1 MQNGFT
7 GTQTDSNSQMNRMTN
22 PLIVQSDRSILMDVH
37 APLADECRNEL
48 IPFAELERSPE
59 HLHTYRLTPL
69 SLWNSTSAGFTYQD
83 AINVLRKYSRF
94 DVPQSVEVWIEET
107 AGRFGKL
114 RMIPAPDEIVE
125 IEKKAGHFADDVVV
139 INPGT
144 QSEEKPEEKK
154 KKKNTGKEE
163 FLLLVAET
171 KAIYK
176 QIDANVQL
184 RKFLTPCQVEN
195 AFILLLTD
203 RGTIK
208 QKLIEL
214 GWPVKDEVPLVDGEP
229 LEINL
234 RQTTLCGNPLNIRNY
249 QIEAA
254 KSIVGDKGPGT
265 GFGTIVLP
273 CGAGKTIVGMTILSM
288 LKTSTLIITT
298 NITSVHQWI
307 DELVDK
313 TDIPRDMI
321 AEYTGESKTIK
332 PITVATYQI
341 LTWRPDKVGPYPH
354 FSIFRERPWGLII
367 YDEVHLL
374 PAPVFRVVAEL
385 QAVRRVGLTATLVRE
400 DNCQGYV
407 FSLVGPK
414 RYDVPWKELEHTG
427 WIAKAECVE
436 VRLDLSE
443 ERELEYAVA
452 TAREKHRLASE
463 NPVKVKIVSEL
474 VEKFPEDKI
483 LVIGQYLNQLQEI
496 SELLKVPIITGKT
509 PNSVRDQIYSD
520 FKSGKVRVLVVSKVA
535 NFAVDLPDASMAI
548 QISGTFGSRQEEAQR
563 LGRILRP
570 KERTSRFFTLIT
582 RNTVEEDFGSNR
594 QKFLAEQG
602 YTYRIIKY
610 ADASSFDQIQ
620 NETAICYDGDL

>member
-94 DVPQSVEVWIEET
+94 VVPQSVEVWIEET

-144 QSEEKPEEKK
+144 QSEEKADEKK

-452 TAREKHRLASE
+452 TAREKHSLASE
-463 NPVKVKIVSEL
+463 NQVKVKIVIEL

-496 SELLKVPIITGKT
+496 AELLKVPIITGKT
-509 PNSVRDQIYSD
+509 PNSVRDQIYGD

-620 NETAICYDGDL
+620 NETAICDDGDR